1 MLVKWLTAMNQ
12 RIKFAKTIRD
22 ILTDSVASAALE
34 VDCPL
39 YNLTVGDVEKIRK
52 SLYERI
58 KPELVRVEKVFNDR
72 IKKIEFNQGKELSR

>member
-1 MLVKWLTAMNQ
+1 MNQ

-34 VDCPL
+34 VDNPL

-58 KPELVRVEKVFNDR
+58 KPELERTEKVFNDR
-72 IKKIEFNQGKELSR
+72 LKKIEFNQGKELSR

>member
-1 MLVKWLTAMNQ
+1 MNQ

-34 VDCPL
+34 VDNPL

-58 KPELVRVEKVFNDR
+58 KPELERIEKVFNDR
-72 IKKIEFNQGKELSR
+72 LKKIEIKSNEK

>member
-1 MLVKWLTAMNQ
+1 MNQ

-39 YNLTVGDVEKIRK
+39 YNLTVGDGEKIK
-52 SLYERI
+52 NSLYERI

-72 IKKIEFNQGKELSR
+72 IKKIEFNQGKEPGR

>member
-34 VDCPL
+34 VDNPL

-72 IKKIEFNQGKELSR
+72 IKKIELNQGKEPGR